1 MMALAFNTRRG
12 TGRENAMKSM
22 QSKQWVEIMF
32 LFVCLFFVYFLFRMK
47 SNEVL
52 RLGGFRFT
60 CDYFEKRY
68 QHSAQSKSRV
78 PIFYTNM
85 KTNMLYVSIL

>member
-32 LFVCLFFVYFLFRMK
+32 LFVCLFFVFFLFRMK

-60 CDYFEKRY
+60 CQGDCVLVGRDNANI
-68 QHSAQSKSRV
+68 HR
-78 PIFYTNM
+78 
-85 KTNMLYVSIL
+85 

>member
-32 LFVCLFFVYFLFRMK
+32 LFVCLFFCLFFIQD
-47 SNEVL
+47 EV
-52 RLGGFRFT
+52 
-60 CDYFEKRY
+60 K
-68 QHSAQSKSRV
+68 
-78 PIFYTNM
+78 
-85 KTNMLYVSIL
+85 